1 MMILLV
7 IDMTHYTYSIQTD
20 DSSLKEEKILL
31 SEVEPLLQ

>member
-1 MMILLV
+1 MVILSV
-7 IDMTHYTYSIQTD
+7 IDMTHYTYSIQND